1 MNETIRWAAGRS
13 RRPRLF
19 AALAA
24 AAVFSACSGKDRN
37 ARPPAEAVPVLAA
50 TVERKTVPVEL
61 SAIGHVEALSTVAVK
76 TRVGGAVEQ
85 VAFREGQDV
94 RPGDLLFVIDRRPY
108 EAALSEA
115 RARLERDRALAK
127 NAEETAARYAELVKK
142 DFVTPQQYDE
152 MQANAAAARA
162 AARADEAAVKSAE
175 LDLEYCRIAAPIAGR
190 TGSLLVNAGN
200 FVKSND
206 DRTLVTINQIRPIYV
221 SFTAPESSLASIQ
234 SGYRAGGRLRV
245 AASPSDNESLSE
257 SGQLSFVDNMV
268 DSTTGTIRLK
278 ATFPNSSG
286 ALWPGQFV
294 NVVLYL
300 STEPDALVIPT
311 QALQTGQAGQYVFVV
326 KDDMTV
332 EARPVT
338 VGRTQGQIAVIAR
351 GLQAD
356 ERVVTDGQLR
366 LAPGSKVEVRPGGEA
381 RS

>member
-1 MNETIRWAAGRS
+1 MNQTIRRGAARP

-24 AAVFSACSGKDRN
+24 VAVLSACSGKGR
-37 ARPPAEAVPVLAA
+37 ARPPAESVPVLAA
-50 TVERKTVPVEL
+50 AVERKTVPVEL

-76 TRVGGAVEQ
+76 TRVGGEVTQ

-108 EAALSEA
+108 EAALNEA
-115 RARLERDRALAK
+115 HARLERDRALAK

-142 DFVTPQQYDE
+142 DFVTAQQYDE
-152 MQANAAAARA
+152 MRANAAAANA
-162 AARADEAAVKSAE
+162 TARADEASVKSAE
-175 LDLEYCRIAAPIAGR
+175 LDLEYCRITAPIAGR

-200 FVKSND
+200 FVKAND

-221 SFTAPESSLASIQ
+221 SFTVPESSLVPIQ
-234 SGYRAGGRLRV
+234 SRVRAGGRLEV
-245 AASPSDNESLSE
+245 SASPSNNASVSE

-268 DSTTGTIRLK
+268 DTTTGTIRLK
-278 ATFPNSSG
+278 ATFPNESG
-286 ALWPGQFV
+286 TLWPGQFV
-294 NVVLYL
+294 NVVLSL
-300 STEPDALVIPT
+300 STEPNALVIPA
-311 QALQTGQAGQYVFVV
+311 QALQTGQEGQYVFVV
-326 KDDMTV
+326 KKDMTV

-338 VGRTQGQIAVIAR
+338 VARTQGQMAVIAR

-366 LAPGSKVEVRPGGEA
+366 LAPGSRVEIRQGGEA

>member
-1 MNETIRWAAGRS
+1 MSQATRPGAARS
-13 RRPRLF
+13 RLRRLF

-24 AAVFSACSGKDRN
+24 VVALAACSGKGK
-37 ARPPAEAVPVLAA
+37 ARPPAESVPVLAA
-50 TVERKTVPVEL
+50 TVERKTVPIEI

-76 TRVGGAVEQ
+76 TRVGGEVTQ

-94 RPGDLLFVIDRRPY
+94 QPGDLLFVIDRRPY
-108 EAALSEA
+108 EAALNEA
-115 RARLERDRALAK
+115 HARLERDRALAK
-127 NAEETAARYAELVKK
+127 NADQTAARYAELVKK
-142 DFVTPQQYDE
+142 DFVTAQQYDE

-162 AARADEAAVKSAE
+162 TARADEAAVKSAE
-175 LDLEYCRIAAPIAGR
+175 LDLDYCRITAPIAGR

-200 FVKSND
+200 FVKAND

-221 SFTAPESSLASIQ
+221 SFTVPERSLGSIQ
-234 SGYRAGGRLRV
+234 SRFRAGGKLEV
-245 AASPSDNESLSE
+245 SASPSNNAGVSE

-268 DSTTGTIRLK
+268 DTATGTIRLK
-278 ATFPNSSG
+278 ATFPNVSG

-300 STEPDALVIPT
+300 STEPGALVIPA

-326 KDDMTV
+326 KNDMTV

-338 VGRTQGQIAVIAR
+338 VSRTQGQLAVISR

-366 LAPGSKVEVRPGGEA
+366 LAPGSRVEIRQGGEA